1 MAARQSIPNGAGSSR
16 EALPFAD
23 RADAG
28 GRLAR
33 RLSHLSRSDV
43 IVLGLPRGGVP
54 VAAEVARVLR
64 APLDVIV
71 VRKLGV
77 PRRPELAMG
86 AIGEDGCR
94 VLDRTTVALEHVT
107 DRQVHTVER
116 RERAALN
123 SRVRGLREARGPV
136 DLAGRTVV
144 IVDDGIATGATAQVA
159 CQVARL
165 RGAAAIVVAVPV
177 GPPSA
182 IGAAAA
188 ADDIIVLET
197 PDPFRAVGLWYR
209 DFTPVTDREVA
220 GLLADAAERP
230 EGRS

>member
-1 MAARQSIPNGAGSSR
+1 MAARQSIPSGAGSSR
-16 EALPFAD
+16 PALPFVD
-23 RADAG
+23 RVDAG
-28 GRLAR
+28 RRLAR
-33 RLSHLSRSDV
+33 RLSHLSGSDV

-54 VAAEVARVLR
+54 VAAEVARVLGG
-64 APLDVIV
+64 PLDVIV

-77 PRRPELAMG
+77 PHRPELAMG
-86 AIGEDGCR
+86 AIGESGCR

-107 DRQVHTVER
+107 DRQVQAVER
-116 RERAALN
+116 RERAALD
-123 SRVRGLREARGPV
+123 SRVRGLRGAREPV

-165 RGAAAIVVAVPV
+165 KGATGIVVAVPV

-182 IGAAAA
+182 VVAAGE
-188 ADDIIVLET
+188 ADELIVLET

-220 GLLADAAERP
+220 DLLDEAAERS
-230 EGRS
+230 EGQL